1 MDRHEIVE
9 FVREWLAMANCGVDL
24 PRDMAESLEYQDVFA
39 SALFEAIYEEC
50 NKGGDRKTVFK
61 NLHTRLQW
69 MAAIVTQLA
78 LEMERKRDEVAA
90 KRAASHR

>member
-1 MDRHEIVE
+1 MDRQEVVE
-9 FVREWLAMANCGVDL
+9 FVREWLTNANCGVDL

-50 NKGGDRKTVFK
+50 NKGGGRKTVYR
-61 NLHTRLQW
+61 NLHARLQW

-78 LEMERKRDEVAA
+78 LEMEKKRDEVAA
-90 KRAASHR
+90 QHAASHR